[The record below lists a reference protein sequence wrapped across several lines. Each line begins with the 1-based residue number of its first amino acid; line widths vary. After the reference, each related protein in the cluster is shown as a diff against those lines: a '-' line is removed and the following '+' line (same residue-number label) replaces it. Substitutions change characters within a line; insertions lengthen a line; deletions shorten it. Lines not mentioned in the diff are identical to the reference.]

1 MSKGKLMNCN
11 DYRNTKYCR
20 RLENLQLKKEDLKN
34 EIMKDHPR
42 LIDHYR
48 FISNNNLEYKNKF
61 SSIYNKK
68 CAYCG
73 ISYDLIGGIGSFEI
87 DHFIYKSFFKRK
99 CEAGDISNL
108 VLACPDCNRKKSSFL
123 ILNKYK
129 ELLNPDFSDIT
140 DVFVRDDLFY
150 IVISTKY
157 KNDKFIHDFY
167 EKLKLNSEFCR
178 LDFLLMSI
186 FKLVDFTVNSNFNDE
201 HFLPVLNI
209 LYKTKNK
216 LFDLKMNSKR
226 R

>member
-11 DYRNTKYCR
+11 DYRNTRYCR
-20 RLENLQLKKEDLKN
+20 RLEDIQLKKEDLKN

-61 SSIYNKK
+61 SLIYNKK

-87 DHFIYKSFFKRK
+87 DHFIYKRLFNRK

-123 ILNKYK
+123 ISNKYR
-129 ELLNPDFSDIT
+129 ELLNPDFRAIT
-140 DVFVRDDLFY
+140 DVFVRDELFY
-150 IVISTKY
+150 IVISAKY
-157 KNDKFIHDFY
+157 KNDKIIHDFY

-178 LDFLLMSI
+178 LDYLLMSI
-186 FKLVDFTVNSNFNDE
+186 IKLVDFIENSNFNTE
-201 HFLPVLNI
+201 QFYPVFKILN
-209 LYKTKNK
+209 KTKKK